1 MPLPVLDNA
10 KPQLELVPWVSGDFI
25 VNPTGAFNTFLLVQ
39 ASMLLSPLVIPE
51 FVSIVSVSI
60 DISVVGS
67 AGSVVRTGLYDAA
80 PVTFK
85 PNNLVAD
92 FGTVIGTGL
101 NVVTKTP
108 ATPLQLPPGLYWQ
121 ATVGQGAPVTQ
132 PTVRA
137 SLDSNPLVRPTS
149 LPASGTNANFVAYAV
164 AAVTGAL
171 PSPAGTLAGGAAA
184 PYIFYG
190 VGTGIDS

>member
-1 MPLPVLDNA
+1 MPLGVLDNA
-10 KPQLELVPWVSGDFI
+10 KPQLELVPWISGDFI
-25 VNPTGAFNTFLLVQ
+25 VNPTGAFNSFLIVQ
-39 ASMLLSPLVIPE
+39 AAMLLTPLIVPE
-51 FVSIVSVSI
+51 FVAIASVSI
-60 DISVVGS
+60 DITVIGS

-108 ATPLQLPPGLYWQ
+108 ATPLQIPPGLYWQ
-121 ATVGQGAPVTQ
+121 AVVGQGAPATQ
-132 PTVRA
+132 PTLRA

-149 LPASGTNANFVAYAV
+149 LPASGSNANFVAYSV
-164 AAVTGAL
+164 TGVTGAL
-171 PSPAGTLAGGAAA
+171 PNPVGTLIGGPAA
-184 PYIFYG
+184 PYLFYG
-190 VGTGIDS
+190 VATGIDS